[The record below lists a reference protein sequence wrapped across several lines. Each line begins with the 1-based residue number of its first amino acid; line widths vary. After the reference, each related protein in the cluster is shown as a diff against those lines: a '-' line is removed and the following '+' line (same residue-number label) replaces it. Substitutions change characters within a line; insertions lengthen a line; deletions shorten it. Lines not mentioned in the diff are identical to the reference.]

1 MELMAAINSAG
12 ENFIFVINGPVEKGY
27 YTLKASPLTKELR
40 VSNIKKSPISPIS
53 QIKSK
58 SIYIQRP
65 LPGVILVLGKMA
77 KFKKKRFE
85 HTYSLAFQNAEEALK
100 CRNQG
105 L

>member
-1 MELMAAINSAG
+1 MTN
-12 ENFIFVINGPVEKGY
+12 K
-27 YTLKASPLTKELR
+27 
-40 VSNIKKSPISPIS
+40 IKK
-53 QIKSK
+53 
-58 SIYIQRP
+58 YIQRP

-77 KFKKKRFE
+77 KFKKNRFE